1 MNRRKQIE
9 TYTSIEKCV
18 YDRNRKIFNDIEI
31 IEGLSVKQ
39 VDSEKRII
47 TKVNGS
53 GNTSND
59 LRLACNDATNLR
71 TRFEDFKEVQADKS
85 TRGMPWHWEPMKDVT
100 SCDKLRGGANI
111 L

>member
-39 VDSEKRII
+39 VDSEKNHYKSKR
-47 TKVNGS
+47 KWKHFE
-53 GNTSND
+53 
-59 LRLACNDATNLR
+59 
-71 TRFEDFKEVQADKS
+71 RFAISMQ
-85 TRGMPWHWEPMKDVT
+85 
-100 SCDKLRGGANI
+100 
-111 L
+111 